1 MSRLSHGQ
9 LLPIDPDIDKTV
21 KLRRK
26 KQKAEKASSSST
38 MADEN
43 PFHEVDG
50 PPPLAFPNQEVPH
63 GGGGNNN
70 NNNNPPVIPP
80 VFQPVIQPV
89 NPPPVNQQI
98 PIAGDPGLQNP
109 QGNPANGILQ
119 PPPVINQQIEDEEQ
133 NIFRLANSK
142 EGSMMDYAVPIL
154 NQLHSG
160 MRNPEI
166 TAAHFELKPVMF
178 QMLQSNG
185 QFAGLANEDP
195 HAHLR
200 SFMAVSD
207 CFKLPGVSDDALRL
221 NLFLYS
227 LSHKAREWYN
237 SLQPDSVTTWN
248 QMAEKFLKKYF
259 PPLRNA
265 QSRNDICTFQQLDG
279 EAVPTAWERFKELL
293 RKCPHHGIPYCIQ
306 LETFYNGLNEGARQM
321 LDATAG
327 GAFTARSYNEGYL
340 ILERIS
346 NNNGHWVDPRKLT
359 TEKQVV
365 SSVHSSE
372 TTELPVQ
379 CTYCGGDHL
388 FDACPGN
395 PDPTL
400 NPQLPKLQ
408 EIKNRPTGS
417 LPSDT
422 ETPQRAGNEHV
433 KAATLR
439 NGKELKIPEK
449 KNKDFESH
457 FASSSTQLI
466 PYSDPIPLALQKPNT
481 PVPDFPL
488 LSLGIIN
495 KNPETGCDFQKE
507 TVKDASHSSDSPKV
521 SGDVRPEIF
530 GDKSFQN
537 PNAGN
542 FETTPPVTGT
552 PVPKPSTSRTKS
564 PTSVPSYVP
573 YPQRLRNQKEEI
585 QFKKFLDIFKQL
597 HINIPLVEAIE
608 QMPNYAKF
616 LKDILS
622 KKKKLTEYETIA
634 LTKECVCFGS
644 KTIGKALCDLGAGI
658 NLMPLSVFKSL
669 EIGEAR
675 PTTISIQLADKSL
688 VWPKGKIED
697 VLVQVDKFIFPADF
711 IILDCEVDADIPII
725 LGRPFLATGRTLID
739 VQKGELTMRVQ
750 DQEVTFSVLD
760 SLGYP
765 GEREECSTLSIIES
779 FCQVRSIGEIL
790 GMTMSDS
797 EEEDDFEDL
806 EPPLVNAAFEV
817 LENKD
822 RKTLVPSLEVPPDLE
837 LKQLRSHLK
846 YAFLEEPGKLP
857 VIISSTLEEDQ
868 ENQLIQV
875 LKQHTKA
882 IGWTIADLK
891 GISPTICQHKI
902 ILEDTNFNSVEP
914 LRRLNPVMKEVV
926 KKEILKWLDARII
939 YPIAS
944 SSCVSP
950 IQCVPKKG
958 GVTVITNEK
967 NELIPTRTVTGWMIC
982 MNYRRLNKAT
992 QKDHFP
998 LPFIDQMLDRLAGKE
1013 FYCFLDGYSRYNQI
1027 APDDQE
1033 KTTFTCP
1040 YGTFA
1045 FRRMPFGLCN
1055 APATFQRCMMSIFS
1069 DMLEQSMEVF
1079 MDDFS
1084 VYGTSYENCLQN
1096 LERILK
1102 RCEKTNLVLNWEKC
1116 HFMVKEGIVLG
1127 HLISKRGIEVDR
1139 AKLEVIEKLP
1149 EPTTVK
1155 GIRSFLGH
1163 AGFYRRF
1170 IKDFSKFSKPLCL
1183 LLQQDHAF
1191 DFNEDCK
1198 TAFKIL
1204 KKALVTAP
1212 VIITPDWSKPFEI
1225 MCDASD
1231 WAVGA
1236 VLGQRQDKIFH
1247 SIYYSSK
1254 TLNSAQINY
1263 TTTEKELLAVVF
1275 AFEKFRSYLMGTKV
1289 IVHTDH
1295 AAIKYLISKKDA
1307 KPRLIRWVLLLQ
1319 EFDLEIVDRKGVN
1332 NQVAD
1337 HLSRLEKTD
1346 QIAGNAD
1353 ICEVFPD
1360 ERILSAKPMSVPWF
1374 ADIVNYLACGIIP
1387 KELNKNA
1394 KRKLIHDSRIYLW
1407 DDPFLFKICADQ
1419 VIRRC
1424 IPKEETTEILHHCHS
1439 GPCGGHFGGNRTAAK
1454 VLQSGFFWPTLYH
1467 DAQIFVKRCDE
1478 LAVDY
1483 VSKWVEA
1490 MACHTNDA
1498 RTVVKFLQKQIFT
1511 RFGTPRALISD
1522 EGTHFIN
1529 NVLEEVLNKY
1539 DIQHRVAT
1547 PYHPQTNSLAELYNR
1562 EIKGI
1567 LSKVVKPHRKDWA
1580 SKLDDAL
1587 WAYRTAYK
1595 TPIGM
1600 SPYKLVFGKACHL
1613 PLELE
1618 HKAYWAIKEL
1628 NMSID
1633 EAGNKRF
1640 LQICE
1645 LDELRNSSYENAKLY
1660 KEKTKKW
1667 HDRKIVPKQ
1676 ITAGQQV
1683 LLFNSRLKLF
1693 LGKLNSRWNGPYQV
1707 AKVYPYGVIELIDP
1721 DKGTTF
1727 KVNGQRVKPLYTKG
1741 LLSSQPDSFSLS
1753 STRNRRQQ
1761 KLLAYFFHPLRSI
1774 TPATAKQTSSS
1785 PLITCK
1791 YTVNLIDCTF
1801 IVPIIGLTSYF
1812 RWQKLT
1818 ATRSP
1823 TILHQ
1828 CMPSMEE
1835 MKIRPQSDGRGGR
1848 IRRFVA
1854 KPPLPP
1860 SRPSQP
1866 SFRLPSIIRR
1876 PPPTIQLP
1884 PHPTPPLPPPRPSPT
1899 TSQSRMDKGK
1909 APATEVESD
1918 DSSSSPP
1925 ASAPVYGRW
1934 IQREPKTKSMD
1945 VLLEAAQIINR
1956 ASSGGHHGSSH
1967 SGEPPT
1973 VPASKLCQ
1981 TPRGFLES
1989 QVTKAPEIKLVVD
2002 TMEWNILSAVPGPYN
2017 LDWVRDFYT
2026 EVSVT
2031 SDLDMVRV
2039 IIVYCILKGYQF
2051 DVGRIISD
2059 NIRLINERSYGKLPY
2074 PAFIHKLLARSHVR
2088 HLSSDVFSYEKMM
2101 MDVKVKIYN
2110 RTTTDYNR
2118 KLIIISNNCPA
2129 LRKSE
2134 IECHAMLVGVHHYNG
2149 HKNLDRLLRFHS
2161 IVPYTA
2167 PVPSTFEEIGNSLH
2181 SLHEKFAVCLKAQIH
2196 VRDEL
2201 MRKLEDLEEEMA
2213 WTRRDRKINY
2223 RIEQERDRLVN
2234 LAIRMGDV
2242 SVLKDYPAYP
2252 PYLEWP
2258 GRRQHPTHL

>member
-9 LLPIDPDIDKTV
+9 LLQIDPDIDKTV

-26 KQKAEKASSSST
+26 KQKAEKASSFST

-70 NNNNPPVIPP
+70 NNNNNNPPVIPP
-80 VFQPVIQPV
+80 VFQPVIQP
-89 NPPPVNQQI
+89 QI

-109 QGNPANGILQ
+109 QGNPANGILK

-160 MRNPEI
+160 IRNPEI

-200 SFMAVSD
+200 SFMAVSY

-221 NLFLYS
+221 KLFLYS

-237 SLQPDSVTTWN
+237 SLQPDSVITWN
-248 QMAEKFLKKYF
+248 QMAEK
-259 PPLRNA
+259 NA

-321 LDATAG
+321 LDATTG

-346 NNNGHWVDPRKLT
+346 NNNGHWVDPRSIPNRSSGCREADSQAVFVSKLSDIMAAAIRKLT

-379 CTYCGGDHL
+379 CTYCGGDHP

-395 PDPTL
+395 PEQVNYVGNNNFRSGPFSPTYNPGWRQHPNLSWNSPTL

-408 EIKNRPTGS
+408 GQSHTDNYKQSNFQNQGQSNFQNQKRVHFQDEEAPRFQNTQHTQNPLQSSFKYHRSQTESSGSLESMMKGFMTQTQASIKNLETQIGLQVL

-422 ETPQRAGNEHV
+422 ETPQRAGKEHV

-449 KNKDFESH
+449 KNKDLESH

-488 LSLGIIN
+488 LSPGIIN
-495 KNPETGCDFQKE
+495 ENPVTGCDFQKE
-507 TVKDASHSSDSPKV
+507 TIKDTSHLSDSPKV
-521 SGDVRPEIF
+521 SGDVRPEIS
-530 GDKSFQN
+530 GDKSFKN
-537 PNAGN
+537 PNPGS
-542 FETTPPVTGT
+542 FETTPPDTKT
-552 PVPKPSTSRTKS
+552 HVPKPATSRTKS

-585 QFKKFLDIFKQL
+585 QFK
-597 HINIPLVEAIE
+597 N
-608 QMPNYAKF
+608 
-616 LKDILS
+616 
-622 KKKKLTEYETIA
+622 KKKKLAEYENIA
-634 LTKECVCFGS
+634 LTKECSALVTNKIPPKLKDPGSFTIPCSIGS

-697 VLVQVDKFIFPADF
+697 VLVQVDKFIFPTDF
-711 IILDCEVDADIPII
+711 IILDCEVDADISII

-760 SLGYP
+760 SLRYP
-765 GEREECSTLSIIES
+765 GEREECLTLSTIES
-779 FCQVRSIGEIL
+779 FCQDRSIGEIL

-817 LENKD
+817 LENMD
-822 RKTLVPSLEVPPDLE
+822 RKTLVPSLE
-837 LKQLRSHLK
+837 LKQLPSHLK
-846 YAFLEEPGKLP
+846 YAFLEKPDKLP

-902 ILEDTNFNSVEP
+902 ILEDTKFNSVEP
-914 LRRLNPVMKEVV
+914 QRRLNPVMKEVV
-926 KKEILKWLDARII
+926 KKEILKWLDAGII

-950 IQCVPKKG
+950 VQCVPKKG

-967 NELIPTRTVTGWMIC
+967 NELIPTRTVTGWRIC
-982 MNYRRLNKAT
+982 MDYRRLNKAT

-1013 FYCFLDGYSRYNQI
+1013 FYCFLDGYSGYNQIAI

-1102 RCEKTNLVLNWEKC
+1102 RCEETNLVLNWEKC

-1170 IKDFSKFSKPLCL
+1170 IKDFSKISKPLCL

-1191 DFNEDCK
+1191 DFDEDCK

-1204 KKALVTAP
+1204 KKALVIAP

-1263 TTTEKELLAVVF
+1263 TTIEKELLAVVF
-1275 AFEKFRSYLMGTKV
+1275 AFERSYLMGTKV

-1295 AAIKYLISKKDA
+1295 AAIKYLVSKKDA

-1346 QIAGNAD
+1346 QTAGNAD

-1374 ADIVNYLACGIIP
+1374 ANIVNYLACGIIP
-1387 KELNKNA
+1387 KELNKNT
-1394 KRKLIHDSRIYLW
+1394 KRKLIHDSRMYLW

-1424 IPKEETTEILHHCHS
+1424 IPVEETTEILHHCHS
-1439 GPCGGHFGGNRTAAK
+1439 GPCGG
-1454 VLQSGFFWPTLYH
+1454 FFWPTLYH
-1467 DAQIFVKRCDE
+1467 DAQIFVKKCDE
-1478 LAVDY
+1478 CQRSGNISQRNEMPLNGILEIELFDVWGIDFMGPFPISNNCAYILVAVDY

-1522 EGTHFIN
+1522 DGTHFIN

-1547 PYHPQTNSLAELYNR
+1547 AYHPQTNGLAELSNR

-1618 HKAYWAIKEL
+1618 HKAYWALKEL

-1640 LQICE
+1640 LQIRE

-1667 HDRKIVPKQ
+1667 HDRKIIPKQ

-1693 LGKLNSRWNGPYQV
+1693 PGKLNSRWNGPYQV

-1727 KVNGQRVKPLYTKG
+1727 KVNGERVKPFHDPMALAQQPVEVVNLTESVPQVHEESEASHQ
-1741 LLSSQPDSFSLS
+1741 LPTSTLTLSVAHCHRRRREEASLVRPLHLRRS
-1753 STRNRRQQ
+1753 LRRQPSKKQ
-1761 KLLAYFFHPLRSI
+1761 SHRRS
-1774 TPATAKQTSSS
+1774 SR
-1785 PLITCK
+1785 K
-1791 YTVNLIDCTF
+1791 YTVILTDCT
-1801 IVPIIGLTSYF
+1801 ILVPIIGLSSYF
-1812 RWQKLT
+1812 RWQRLT
-1818 ATRSP
+1818 TAGSTCASEV
-1823 TILHQ
+1823 
-1828 CMPSMEE
+1828 S
-1835 MKIRPQSDGRGGR
+1835 
-1848 IRRFVA
+1848 
-1854 KPPLPP
+1854 
-1860 SRPSQP
+1860 
-1866 SFRLPSIIRR
+1866 
-1876 PPPTIQLP
+1876 P
-1884 PHPTPPLPPPRPSPT
+1884 PHT
-1899 TSQSRMDKGK
+1899 
-1909 APATEVESD
+1909 
-1918 DSSSSPP
+1918 
-1925 ASAPVYGRW
+1925 
-1934 IQREPKTKSMD
+1934 
-1945 VLLEAAQIINR
+1945 
-1956 ASSGGHHGSSH
+1956 
-1967 SGEPPT
+1967 
-1973 VPASKLCQ
+1973 
-1981 TPRGFLES
+1981 
-1989 QVTKAPEIKLVVD
+1989 
-2002 TMEWNILSAVPGPYN
+2002 
-2017 LDWVRDFYT
+2017 
-2026 EVSVT
+2026 
-2031 SDLDMVRV
+2031 
-2039 IIVYCILKGYQF
+2039 
-2051 DVGRIISD
+2051 
-2059 NIRLINERSYGKLPY
+2059 
-2074 PAFIHKLLARSHVR
+2074 
-2088 HLSSDVFSYEKMM
+2088 
-2101 MDVKVKIYN
+2101 
-2110 RTTTDYNR
+2110 
-2118 KLIIISNNCPA
+2118 
-2129 LRKSE
+2129 
-2134 IECHAMLVGVHHYNG
+2134 
-2149 HKNLDRLLRFHS
+2149 
-2161 IVPYTA
+2161 
-2167 PVPSTFEEIGNSLH
+2167 
-2181 SLHEKFAVCLKAQIH
+2181 
-2196 VRDEL
+2196 
-2201 MRKLEDLEEEMA
+2201 
-2213 WTRRDRKINY
+2213 
-2223 RIEQERDRLVN
+2223 
-2234 LAIRMGDV
+2234 
-2242 SVLKDYPAYP
+2242 
-2252 PYLEWP
+2252 
-2258 GRRQHPTHL
+2258 